1 MIVRTI
7 KGWTKGKM
15 YFSIN
20 HVLQHIYILI
30 VLFDKLF
37 SSKDSKNLKNLIIK
51 VKISSSYLSSSISMQ
66 LMKRFRVKESI
77 RKRGAS
83 KIKIKNNKHI
93 VSQKKEKIER
103 WMDLCEGGKGKL
115 SKTFP
120 SPWLEAWFTRNK
132 RRLPC
137 LKFLQTSSRCP
148 FFDRPSLEQQSTSLE
163 QQKPPPSPPRVAI
176 ITFRAN

>member
-1 MIVRTI
+1 
-7 KGWTKGKM
+7 M

-51 VKISSSYLSSSISMQ
+51 IKISSLYLSSSISMQ

-148 FFDRPSLEQQSTSLE
+148 FFDRPSLEQQSTSLRTTE
-163 QQKPPPSPPRVAI
+163 APPPLPSSSSDNNFPR
-176 ITFRAN
+176 

>member
-1 MIVRTI
+1 MS
-7 KGWTKGKM
+7 
-15 YFSIN
+15 SIE
-20 HVLQHIYILI
+20 HIYISI

-51 VKISSSYLSSSISMQ
+51 VRIPSSYLISSSISMQ

-137 LKFLQTSSRCP
+137 LKFQTSSRCP

>member
-1 MIVRTI
+1 MS
-7 KGWTKGKM
+7 
-15 YFSIN
+15 SIE
-20 HVLQHIYILI
+20 HIYISI

-51 VKISSSYLSSSISMQ
+51 VRIPSSYLISSSISMQ

-137 LKFLQTSSRCP
+137 LKFQTSSRCP
-148 FFDRPSLEQQSTSLE
+148 FFDRPSLEQQSTSLRTTE
-163 QQKPPPSPPRVAI
+163 APPSPPRVAI

>member
-1 MIVRTI
+1 MS
-7 KGWTKGKM
+7 
-15 YFSIN
+15 SIE
-20 HVLQHIYILI
+20 HIYISI

-83 KIKIKNNKHI
+83 KIKIKNNKRI
-93 VSQKKEKIER
+93 SKKKKKKIER

-163 QQKPPPSPPRVAI
+163 QQKPPSPLLE
-176 ITFRAN
+176 